1 MQGEFDFDK
10 YPYKAGHRK
19 VKTSIKSANDINK
32 KLKRLQKV
40 VLLELEKVSPEGLT
54 GSEIANKTGYS
65 ILSIRPRTTEL
76 KLQGLIIDTE
86 KTRKNEGGKSE
97 IIYQLRSLYVIED
110 YDLHKDKTDKK

>member
-1 MQGEFDFDK
+1 MQGVFDFDK

-19 VKTSIKSANDINK
+19 VKTSVKSANDINK

-40 VLLELEKVSPEGLT
+40 VLIELGKVYPEGLT
-54 GSEIANKTGYS
+54 GSEIANRTGYS

-110 YDLHKDKTDKK
+110 YDLHKDKTNKK